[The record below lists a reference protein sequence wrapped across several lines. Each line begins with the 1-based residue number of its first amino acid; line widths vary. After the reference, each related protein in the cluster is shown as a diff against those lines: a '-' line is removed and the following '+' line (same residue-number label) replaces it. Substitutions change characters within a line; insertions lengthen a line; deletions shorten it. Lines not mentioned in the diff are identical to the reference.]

1 MKLRPYLLDFLSYV
15 ATACGEEELK
25 EKDELQK
32 NAEDVFYALEPFHLE
47 E

>member
-1 MKLRPYLLDFLSYV
+1 MALRFREL

-25 EKDELQK
+25 VKDELQK
-32 NAEDVFYALEPFHLE
+32 NAEDVFYAFEPFHLE